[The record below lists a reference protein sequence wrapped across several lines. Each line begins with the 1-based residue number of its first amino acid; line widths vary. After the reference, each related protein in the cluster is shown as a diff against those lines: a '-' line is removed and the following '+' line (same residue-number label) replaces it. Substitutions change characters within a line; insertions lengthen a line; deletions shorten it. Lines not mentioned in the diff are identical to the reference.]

1 MSEGPKGT
9 GGPGH
14 PLNSGIFVE
23 LPRVIEQAI
32 DESAIHVGRK
42 PVAVVAEYPAHLPS
56 IEGDPDE
63 LAGIV
68 GALLS
73 DVLSFMD
80 QGEIKIRAELLPAG
94 ESPEIDGEARGNPET
109 LAEGGPW
116 AIVRFAFNGG
126 PAAEQGFSAV
136 LQGESD
142 LKLAGERSRLEARG
156 GRMWFEAGTSS
167 IQRVGF
173 ALPLHA
179 VHVFREGAAA
189 QSVRRAVAARLPD
202 HGEDP
207 KGILVLADQAEVR
220 SLLTEELAQAG
231 YRVIVAESGDE
242 VLGLARSERPDL
254 VLLDLL
260 ARMPTALDV
269 AMILKQDRATRGIPI
284 LFLTSIDD
292 AQGGTQMG
300 AVNFLVRPEGTG
312 ALITAVNALLTSGL
326 STATR
331 VLVVESDDTVREGM
345 VMMIQAHGYRVTVAS
360 APEEAMA
367 LAERVAPGMVLVNAD
382 MAQERDYWLLRGL
395 RQLSTSMEIY
405 VLADS
410 VDEAQARVALTRGAS
425 GYSNTGRLQ
434 DLLRKARE
442 DPPQNNA

>member
-1 MSEGPKGT
+1 
-9 GGPGH
+9 
-14 PLNSGIFVE
+14 
-23 LPRVIEQAI
+23 
-32 DESAIHVGRK
+32 
-42 PVAVVAEYPAHLPS
+42 
-56 IEGDPDE
+56 
-63 LAGIV
+63 
-68 GALLS
+68 
-73 DVLSFMD
+73 MD

-94 ESPEIDGEARGNPET
+94 ELPEIDGEAHGSPEE
-109 LAEGGPW
+109 LAGGGPW
-116 AIVRFAFNGG
+116 AVVRFAFSGG
-126 PAAEQGFSAV
+126 PAAAEGFPAA
-136 LQGESD
+136 LQGKND
-142 LKLAGERSRLEARG
+142 LLLVDERSRLEARG
-156 GRMWFEAGTSS
+156 GRIWFESGTAT
-167 IQRVGF
+167 IQHISF

-179 VHVFREGAAA
+179 AHVFREGAAA

-202 HGEDP
+202 HGDDP
-207 KGILVLADQAEVR
+207 KMILVHVDQTELR
-220 SLLTEELAQAG
+220 TLLSEELTQAG
-231 YRVIVAESGDE
+231 YRVTLAESGDE
-242 VLGLARSERPDL
+242 VLGLARSESPDL

-260 ARMPTALDV
+260 ARTPKALDV

-331 VLVVESDDTVREGM
+331 VLVVESDEGVREGM

-367 LAERVAPGMVLVNAD
+367 LAERVAPGMVLVNAE

-410 VDEAQARVALTRGAS
+410 VDEAQARAALNRGAS

-442 DPPQNNA
+442 DPPQNGA